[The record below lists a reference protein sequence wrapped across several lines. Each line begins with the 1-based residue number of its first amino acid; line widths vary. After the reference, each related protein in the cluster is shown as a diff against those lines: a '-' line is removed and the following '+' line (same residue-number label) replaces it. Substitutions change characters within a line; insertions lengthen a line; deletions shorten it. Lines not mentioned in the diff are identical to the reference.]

1 MLVWV
6 AVDAITITWKRR
18 RLLAAPRIPS
28 LRIVTHH
35 ANRINLQIRPHT
47 WGVSVTRGNSGFS
60 STWQDGLIDA
70 SFCGFPLK

>member
-6 AVDAITITWKRR
+6 AVDAITHHLEKEE
-18 RLLAAPRIPS
+18 AACSPKDTKPPHRD
-28 LRIVTHH
+28 HH

>member
-28 LRIVTHH
+28 LRIMTTM
-35 ANRINLQIRPHT
+35 QIGSTCKFVHT
-47 WGVSVTRGNSGFS
+47 LG
-60 STWQDGLIDA
+60 A
-70 SFCGFPLK
+70 FP